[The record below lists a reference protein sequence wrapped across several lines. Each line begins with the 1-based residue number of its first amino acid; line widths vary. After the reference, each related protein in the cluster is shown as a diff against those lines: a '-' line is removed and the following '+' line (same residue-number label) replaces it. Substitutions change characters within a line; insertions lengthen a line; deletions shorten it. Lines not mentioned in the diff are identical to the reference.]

1 MFIAYDGDTGL
12 DLIQQKQIDFIL
24 LDVILPG
31 KNGVEIAKEIR
42 SRGHSET
49 PILML
54 TALGT
59 TDNIVNGLD
68 AGADDYLI
76 KPFKFKE
83 LLARLRALERR
94 KNFTVSPQAKLKI
107 ANLELD
113 TDAKVVKRDKDE
125 IKLTSTE
132 YRLLEYFMKNPNKV
146 LSRIEILESVW
157 DIGFDIGTNVVD
169 VYVNY
174 LRNKIDKE
182 YSPKLIQTVIGMG
195 YILKE
200 DYENT

>member
-1 MFIAYDGDTGL
+1 ME
-12 DLIQQKQIDFIL
+12 
-24 LDVILPG
+24 V
-31 KNGVEIAKEIR
+31 AKEIR

>member
-1 MFIAYDGDTGL
+1 M
-12 DLIQQKQIDFIL
+12 
-24 LDVILPG
+24 
-31 KNGVEIAKEIR
+31 EIAKEIR

>member
-1 MFIAYDGDTGL
+1 M
-12 DLIQQKQIDFIL
+12 QI
-24 LDVILPG
+24 
-31 KNGVEIAKEIR
+31 
-42 SRGHSET
+42 
-49 PILML
+49 
-54 TALGT
+54 
-59 TDNIVNGLD
+59 
-68 AGADDYLI
+68 
-76 KPFKFKE
+76 
-83 LLARLRALERR
+83 
-94 KNFTVSPQAKLKI
+94 
-107 ANLELD
+107 LELD